1 MVNGKL
7 TNKQQI
13 FVDEYLKSWNAT
25 DAARKAGYKG
35 NDKTLSVV
43 GSENL
48 AKPNIAAIIESRLD
62 ASLKDSKITADE
74 TLQGLSDMA
83 TSDISDFV
91 RVSGGLPIVDFEKA
105 EKAGK
110 LHLIK
115 KLTMSDGKISFEL
128 YSKQRA
134 LETMAKH
141 HGLLNTKIEIDINLM
156 IDVVAAIE
164 ALGQNPS
171 DVFNRII
178 QRAAQSVNS

>member
-1 MVNGKL
+1 MKKL

-35 NDKTLSVV
+35 SDDTLRSI

-48 AKPNIAAIIESRLD
+48 TKPNIAAIIESRLE
-62 ASLKDSKITADE
+62 DSTISADE

-91 RVSGGLPIVDFEKA
+91 RVSGGLPIVDFSKA
-105 EKAGK
+105 EEAGK

-115 KLTMSDGKISFEL
+115 KLVVQDGKISFEL

-141 HGLLNTKIEIDINLM
+141 YGLLNTKIEIDINMM
-156 IDVVAAIE
+156 IAVVAAIE
-164 ALGQNPS
+164 TLGQEPS

-178 QRAAQSVNS
+178 QKAAQSVDS

>member
-1 MVNGKL
+1 MRS
-7 TNKQQI
+7 I
-13 FVDEYLKSWNAT
+13 
-25 DAARKAGYKG
+25 
-35 NDKTLSVV
+35 

-48 AKPNIAAIIESRLD
+48 TKPNIAAMIELRLENS
-62 ASLKDSKITADE
+62 AITADE

-91 RVSGGLPIVDFEKA
+91 RVSAGLPIVDFGKA

-134 LETMAKH
+134 LETMARH

-156 IDVVAAIE
+156 IEVVAAIE
-164 ALGQNPS
+164 VLGQNPV
-171 DVFNRII
+171 DVFERII
-178 QRAAQSVNS
+178 QRAAQSVNVDS